1 MQAADRARREVDRS
15 DRFDALFDAHYA
27 EVLAFALR
35 RTASR
40 AEAEDIAAETF
51 AVACRRSD
59 SVPDP
64 AIPWLYGVANRLLR
78 NQQRSGRRRLRLMSK
93 LGAERQVLGRD
104 PAESVSERDAA
115 AVAFSRL
122 SPSQREVL
130 QIVAWEGL
138 DADEAA
144 GVLGCSTGAFR
155 VRLHRARRELAKQ
168 LDRIGH
174 EETGASSISR
184 SPSQEAQ

>member
-1 MQAADRARREVDRS
+1 MEGADRQRAEVN
-15 DRFDALFDAHYA
+15 RFDALFDAHYA

-51 AVACRRSD
+51 AVACRRGA

-64 AIPWLYGVANRLLR
+64 AIPWLYGVANGLLR
-78 NQQRSGRRRLRLMSK
+78 NQQRSGRRRLRLIGK
-93 LGAERQVLGRD
+93 LGGERQVLGRD

-115 AVAFSRL
+115 RIAFSRL
-122 SPSQREVL
+122 SASQREVL
-130 QIVAWEGL
+130 QLVAWEGL

-144 GVLGCSTGAFR
+144 GVLGCSRGAFR
-155 VRLHRARRELAKQ
+155 VKLHRARRELAKQ
-168 LDRIGH
+168 LDRVGH
-174 EETGASSISR
+174 EETGPSSIAG
-184 SPSQEAQ
+184 SPSHEAR

>member
-1 MQAADRARREVDRS
+1 MEAADGDRGEVNRGE
-15 DRFDALFDAHYA
+15 RFDALFDAHYA
-27 EVLAFALR
+27 DVLAFAVR

-51 AVACRRSD
+51 AVACRRGA

-64 AIPWLYGVANRLLR
+64 AIPWLYGVANGLLR
-78 NQQRSGRRRLRLMSK
+78 NQRRSGRRRLRLMSK
-93 LGAERQVLGRD
+93 LRTERQVLGRD
-104 PAESVSERDAA
+104 PAESVSERDAVT
-115 AVAFSRL
+115 VAFRRL
-122 SPSQREVL
+122 SPAQREVL

-138 DADEAA
+138 GADEAA

-155 VRLHRARRELAKQ
+155 VRLHRARREFAKQ

-174 EETGASSISR
+174 EETGPSSMAG
-184 SPSQEAQ
+184 SPSQEAR

>member
-1 MQAADRARREVDRS
+1 MEAA

-27 EVLAFALR
+27 EILAFALR

-40 AEAEDIAAETF
+40 ADAEEIAAETF
-51 AVACRRSD
+51 AVVCRRGA

-64 AIPWLYGVANRLLR
+64 AIAWLYGVANGLLR
-78 NQQRSGRRRLRLMSK
+78 NQQRHGRRRLRLMGK

-104 PAESVSERDAA
+104 PAEVVTERDAA
-115 AVAFSRL
+115 TLAFSRL
-122 SPSQREVL
+122 SASQREVL
-130 QIVAWEGL
+130 QLVAWEGL

-144 GVLGCSTGAFR
+144 GVLGCSAGAFR

-174 EETGASSISR
+174 EGAGRPIAG
-184 SPSQEAQ
+184 SPSHETQ

>member
-1 MQAADRARREVDRS
+1 MEAADRHRREVGRS
-15 DRFDALFDAHYA
+15 DRFDSLFDAHYPD
-27 EVLAFALR
+27 VLAFALR

-64 AIPWLYGVANRLLR
+64 AIPWLYGVANGLLR

-93 LGAERQVLGRD
+93 LGAERQVVGRD
-104 PAESVSERDAA
+104 PAEAVSEREAA
-115 AVAFSRL
+115 RAAFSRL
-122 SPSQREVL
+122 SASQREVL

-138 DADEAA
+138 DGHEAA
-144 GVLGCSTGAFR
+144 IVLGCSAGAFR

-174 EETGASSISR
+174 EETGASSIAR
-184 SPSQEAQ
+184 SPSHEAR

>member
-1 MQAADRARREVDRS
+1 MATDGERGEVGAS
-15 DRFDALFDAHYA
+15 DRFDALFNAHYA
-27 EVLAFALR
+27 DLLAFALR

-51 AVACRRSD
+51 AVACRRGAA
-59 SVPDP
+59 VPDP
-64 AIPWLYGVANRLLR
+64 AIPWLYGVANGLLR
-78 NQQRSGRRRLRLMSK
+78 NQHRSGRRRLRLTSK
-93 LGAERQVLGRD
+93 LGAERQILGRD
-104 PAESVSERDAA
+104 PAEAVSERDAA
-115 AVAFSRL
+115 RIAFSRL
-122 SPSQREVL
+122 SASQREVL

-144 GVLGCSTGAFR
+144 VVLGCSTGAFR

-174 EETGASSISR
+174 EETGASSITG
-184 SPSQEAQ
+184 SPSHETR

>member
-1 MQAADRARREVDRS
+1 MGAADRAGREVGRG
-15 DRFDALFDAHYA
+15 DRFEALFDAHYA

-51 AVACRRSD
+51 AVACRRGD
-59 SVPDP
+59 SVPAP

-93 LGAERQVLGRD
+93 LGAERQALGRD

-115 AVAFSRL
+115 AVAFARL

-130 QIVAWEGL
+130 QLVAWEGL
-138 DADEAA
+138 DADAA
-144 GVLGCSTGAFR
+144 ARVLGCSTGAFR

-174 EETGASSISR
+174 EETCPGH
-184 SPSQEAQ
+184 PTPTN

>member
-1 MQAADRARREVDRS
+1 MQAADRARREGDGS

-40 AEAEDIAAETF
+40 SEAEEIAAEAF
-51 AVACRRSD
+51 AVAWRRGD
-59 SVPDP
+59 SVPTP

-78 NQQRSGRRRLRLMSK
+78 NQQRSGRRQLRLMTK
-93 LGAERQVLGRD
+93 LSAERAPLGRD

-115 AVAFSRL
+115 TIAFSRL
-122 SPSQREVL
+122 STSQREVL

-144 GVLGCSTGAFR
+144 DVLGCSTGAFR

-174 EETGASSISR
+174 EGTQASSISR
-184 SPSQEAQ
+184 SPSHESQ